1 MRFSVAGF
9 EKSKLMTF
17 PRHVLIGH
25 NVIQQ
30 TGDLAEKMGW
40 DRRALIVCD
49 RRTRELAGRPAADA
63 LSTAG
68 FHPDFVTIDGAS
80 MKSVDASKHAAFEHK
95 ADFLIGAGGGS
106 VIDVTKLAAY
116 ELDRPFISLPT
127 SAAHD
132 GIASGRASIKE
143 FQGNVSK
150 AAKAPD
156 AVLADTALIVKAPY
170 RMLASGCGD
179 ILANLVAVK
188 DWELAHAKTG
198 EEFSTFAASLSVNSA
213 QLVIENRKVIQPE
226 SEAAVWL
233 VVKSL
238 ISSGVAM
245 SIAGD
250 SRPASGSEHL
260 FSHMLD
266 RLAPGAAM
274 HGEQCGV
281 GAILMMK
288 LHDGNWQQ
296 IRDTLKAIGAPV
308 DAQGL
313 HVAPEV
319 VLKALTGAHTIRP
332 DRYTVLA
339 DKRLSESDARRLAE
353 ATGVI

>member
-1 MRFSVAGF
+1 LAEFAKF
-9 EKSKLMTF
+9 KLMEF
-17 PRHVLIGH
+17 PRFVLIGH
-25 NVIQQ
+25 NVIEQ
-30 TGDLAEKMGW
+30 TGELVERLGW

-49 RRTRELAGRPAADA
+49 DRTLDIAGKPAAQWLA
-63 LSTAG
+63 RSG
-68 FHPDFVTIDGAS
+68 FHTEFATIRGAN
-80 MKSVDASKHAAFEHK
+80 MQSVEAVKQVAFRSK

-106 VIDVTKLAAY
+106 VIDVAKLSAY
-116 ELDRPFISLPT
+116 ELERPYISMPT

-143 FQGNVSK
+143 TQGNISK

-156 AVLADTALIVKAPY
+156 AIIADTALILKAPY

-179 ILANLVAVK
+179 MMANLVAVK
-188 DWELAHAKTG
+188 DWELAHKKTG
-198 EEFSTFAASLSVNSA
+198 EEFSTFAASLSLNSA
-213 QLVIENRKVIQPE
+213 QLVLDNRKIIKPN

-250 SRPASGSEHL
+250 SRPASGSEHM

-281 GAILMMK
+281 GSILMMK
-288 LHDGNWQQ
+288 LHGGDWQE
-296 IRDTLKAIGAPV
+296 IRDTLKAVKAPV
-308 DAQGL
+308 DAKGL
-313 HVAPEV
+313 NIPKETIIEAMM
-319 VLKALTGAHTIRP
+319 TAHKIRP
-332 DRYTVLA
+332 NRLTILGEKGLTRARAEKLA
-339 DKRLSESDARRLAE
+339 RE
-353 ATGVI
+353 TGVI

>member
-1 MRFSVAGF
+1 M
-9 EKSKLMTF
+9 
-17 PRHVLIGH
+17 LIGH
-25 NVIQQ
+25 DVIEQ
-30 TGDLAEKMGW
+30 TGALVEKLGW
-40 DRRALIVCD
+40 DRRGLIVCD
-49 RRTRELAGRPAADA
+49 ERTKELAGKPAAEH
-63 LSTAG
+63 LTRSG
-68 FHPDFVTIDGAS
+68 FHVEFASINGAN
-80 MKSVDASKHAAFEHK
+80 MTSVETVKQIAFRSK

-106 VIDVTKLAAY
+106 VIDVAKLSAY
-116 ELDRPFISLPT
+116 ELDRPYISMPT

-143 FQGNVSK
+143 TAGNVSK

-156 AVLADTALIVKAPY
+156 AIIADTSLILKAPY

-179 ILANLVAVK
+179 MMANLVAVK
-188 DWELAHAKTG
+188 DWELAHEKKG
-198 EEFSTFAASLSVNSA
+198 EEFSTFAASLSFNSA
-213 QLVIENRKVIQPE
+213 RLVIDNRNVIRPA

-250 SRPASGSEHL
+250 SRPASGSEHM

-281 GAILMMK
+281 GSVLMMK
-288 LHDGNWQQ
+288 LHDGDWEE
-296 IRDTLKAIGAPV
+296 IRDTLDEVKAPSTAKALNIP
-308 DAQGL
+308 
-313 HVAPEV
+313 PK
-319 VLKALTGAHTIRP
+319 VLIEALTGAHKIRP
-332 DRYTVLA
+332 DRYTILGEKGLSKADAEKLA
-339 DKRLSESDARRLAE
+339 K